1 VSFTQKEVSNYR
13 QRQDY
18 FFFCMST
25 LLWHKQRWRQ
35 STDEW
40 TSFAKVGY
48 IACTS
53 TAHFIDKM
61 SWKLQSMVLVS
72 LKKMVVLLLRM
83 LSAIVNG
90 LFLIFLTLKLLQ
102 WWQPQKLQQFQQVI
116 WQKEHSR
123 HVKTVYFF
131 HFLISKQ
138 WKGFLGSRWR
148 GELSNPFKMFLPD
161 GGGLTPCVNS

>member
-1 VSFTQKEVSNYR
+1 
-13 QRQDY
+13 
-18 FFFCMST
+18 MST

-35 STDEW
+35 STDGW
-40 TSFAKVGY
+40 TSLAKVGY

-83 LSAIVNG
+83 LSAIVNW
-90 LFLIFLTLKLLQ
+90 LFLIFPTLNLLQ
-102 WWQPQKLQQFQQVI
+102 WWQPQKPQQFQQVI
-116 WQKEHSR
+116 YGRRNTQGMSKP
-123 HVKTVYFF
+123 YFF
-131 HFLISKQ
+131 HLLISKQ

-148 GELSNPFKMFLPD
+148 GELSNPFKMFSPD
-161 GGGLTPCVNS
+161 GGVLTPCVNS